1 VWIALVLYV
10 VYLNLLS
17 AGEEW
22 LGHGRIPLVLG
33 LWWVHA
39 VVILLAVAMM
49 RGPEFAGRMRF
60 FGARA

>member
-1 VWIALVLYV
+1 MSTLDRYIVRTILGSVLLVMMVL
-10 VYLNLLS
+10 
-17 AGEEW
+17 
-22 LGHGRIPLVLG
+22 LVLG

-49 RGPEFAGRMRF
+49 RGPELAGRMRF